1 MRGTVTDR
9 EREKGV
15 MIEVKREPEQPE
27 QCCFCREPTPF
38 WFTENDVACCQRCA
52 KFANAKDVPTKAV
65 WLRRERIAGG
75 MVYNP
80 VTRNHEQARVS

>member
-1 MRGTVTDR
+1 MVLG
-9 EREKGV
+9 
-15 MIEVKREPEQPE
+15 Q
-27 QCCFCREPTPF
+27 
-38 WFTENDVACCQRCA
+38 AHL